1 MTVVVSWYILRRSFF
16 ATHRG
21 PWLLLRS
28 SHLILPVIST
38 HFQRQ
43 ASFSSMPDTLKGWGL
58 SSSNMTFFRYEMRA
72 LLFRYINQG
81 DAMIEYEWLAVYYD
95 DFFFV
100 LKFKWTPVARSLSW
114 WSFYCKKSVSP
125 TRGFWCLWLFFYMG
139 IGFDMLNCQILVH
152 SHNVSLL

>member
-1 MTVVVSWYILRRSFF
+1 MTVLVSWYILRRSFF

-43 ASFSSMPDTLKGWGL
+43 ASFSSMPDTMKGWGL
-58 SSSNMTFFRYEMRA
+58 SSSNMTFFRDEMRA

-95 DFFFV
+95 DFFLFWNLNEHLLQGLYHGGLFIAKNGCLPQGGSGASGYFSIWGSV
-100 LKFKWTPVARSLSW
+100 LICWTV
-114 WSFYCKKSVSP
+114 KS
-125 TRGFWCLWLFFYMG
+125 
-139 IGFDMLNCQILVH
+139 
-152 SHNVSLL
+152 